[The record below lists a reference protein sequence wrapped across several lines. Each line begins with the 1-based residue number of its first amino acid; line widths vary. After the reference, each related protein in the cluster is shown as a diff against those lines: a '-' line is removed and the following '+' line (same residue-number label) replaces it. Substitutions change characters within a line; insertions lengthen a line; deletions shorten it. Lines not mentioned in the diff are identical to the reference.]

1 MRIKVVVPVSTDMWN
16 EQVREV
22 MSHCQDPG
30 TEVVVENIARG
41 PESLECSYDEV
52 MVEHLTVDSAEQ
64 AEVDGFSGVVIYCMS
79 DPGLRAAKER
89 LTIPVVGIGESS
101 YHLASLLGARFSV
114 ITAGPPE
121 LAATQARRVR
131 DHLKIYAL
139 DDKCVSVRSVCIP
152 VIDLQKAK
160 DEQLRVLLSEGQRA
174 RDEDGADTLVL
185 GCGGMSGAGGYVS
198 RQLGIPVVDPAC
210 VGLKLCEVLVRLKL
224 TQSKRC
230 FSLPVVKKRVL

>member
-22 MSHCQDPG
+22 MSHCQEPG

-64 AEVDGFSGVVIYCMS
+64 AEAEGFSGVVIYCMS
-79 DPGLRAAKER
+79 DPGLRAAKEK
-89 LTIPVVGIGESS
+89 LAIPVVGIGESS
-101 YHLASLLGARFSV
+101 YHFASLLGARFGV

-121 LAATQARRVR
+121 LASTQARRVR
-131 DHLKIYAL
+131 DHLRIYAL
-139 DDKCVSVRSVCIP
+139 DHKCVSVRSVCIR
-152 VIDLQKAK
+152 VVDLQSAR
-160 DEQLRVLLSEGQRA
+160 DEQLRMLLSEGQKA

-185 GCGGMSGAGGYVS
+185 GCGGMAGAGRHVS

-210 VGLKLCEVLVRLKL
+210 VALKLCEALVRLEL

-230 FSLPVVKKRVL
+230 FSSPTVKRRVV